1 MGLCT
6 RPWKSTPIPMS
17 GPTASRTVA
26 TLCTQRST
34 LSQESTNCIS
44 AVPFIL
50 TAVNPRST
58 AARAAAAV
66 SAGRSPPIQE

>member
-1 MGLCT
+1 M
-6 RPWKSTPIPMS
+6 
-17 GPTASRTVA
+17 
-26 TLCTQRST
+26 
-34 LSQESTNCIS
+34 NCIS

-50 TAVNPRST
+50 TAANPRST